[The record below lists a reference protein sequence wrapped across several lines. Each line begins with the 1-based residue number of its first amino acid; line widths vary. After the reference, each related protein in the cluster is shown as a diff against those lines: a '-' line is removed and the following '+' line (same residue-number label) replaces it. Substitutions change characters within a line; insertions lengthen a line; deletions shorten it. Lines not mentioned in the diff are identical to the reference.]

1 MLCFPPLCVFQ
12 TFFFFF
18 PPFFFFSSQIR
29 HLVPHRLNLP
39 TESPNSTNI
48 IIISSVYA
56 MKHVL
61 TYFPA
66 SATFFIFPSVN
77 LYFYQIVYQSC
88 FIYPLSYMLVLL
100 TLFSPSFLVLIL
112 FCVPFWHK
120 KFPFRNI
127 VQTDTLI

>member
-1 MLCFPPLCVFQ
+1 VFSSALCFPNL
-12 TFFFFF
+12 FFFF
-18 PPFFFFSSQIR
+18 PHFFFFSSQIR

-39 TESPNSTNI
+39 TESINPTNI
-48 IIISSVYA
+48 IIIPSVYA

-112 FCVPFWHK
+112 FCVPFWAQEVPISQHSS
-120 KFPFRNI
+120 N
-127 VQTDTLI
+127 